1 MRRIRVL
8 AVLAAAATVAAC
20 SGSAEPAGEPGS
32 ESTQTSAVPSVGHG
46 SLAYCLREHGVSA
59 NAIRLVLLGSL
70 GRLEGVVEVAER
82 PEAREKLEK
91 RC

>member
-32 ESTQTSAVPSVGHG
+32 ESTPTSAVPSVGHG

-59 NAIRLVLLGSL
+59 GHGPMPGPPRGVDVQVWHEAMSECSSL
-70 GRLEGVVEVAER
+70 APGPAG
-82 PEAREKLEK
+82 
-91 RC
+91 